1 MSFEHKYLKY
11 KQKYLELKQELSKYQ
26 VGGAETNVETET
38 SESLNVDKLT
48 ETPTFEKTFG
58 MKKDDLVN
66 FRVED
71 NQEVEPVNEDKVNN
85 EEVEAKVNTEEVE
98 AKVNT
103 EEVEAKEQV
112 GGDEELD
119 TSISEL
125 DEIFSQLG
133 GKKVKDDE
141 DSDFEE
147 EDSDDLS
154 SLSELDDD
162 SSDFDF

>member
-11 KQKYLELKQELSKYQ
+11 KQKYLELKKELSKYQ
-26 VGGAETNVETET
+26 VGGAEANVETET
-38 SESLNVDKLT
+38 SESLNVEKLT

-71 NQEVEPVNEDKVNN
+71 NQEVEPANET
-85 EEVEAKVNTEEVE
+85 KVNTEEVE
-98 AKVNT
+98 
-103 EEVEAKEQV
+103 EQV

-133 GKKVKDDE
+133 GKKVKDED
-141 DSDFEE
+141 DSDFDE

-162 SSDFDF
+162 SSDFDI

>member
-11 KQKYLELKQELSKYQ
+11 KQKYLELKKELSKYQ
-26 VGGAETNVETET
+26 VGGAEANVETET
-38 SESLNVDKLT
+38 SESLNVEKLT

-71 NQEVEPVNEDKVNN
+71 NQEVEPANET
-85 EEVEAKVNTEEVE
+85 KVNTEEVE
-98 AKVNT
+98 
-103 EEVEAKEQV
+103 EQV

-133 GKKVKDDE
+133 GKK
-141 DSDFEE
+141 
-147 EDSDDLS
+147 
-154 SLSELDDD
+154 
-162 SSDFDF
+162 

>member
-26 VGGAETNVETET
+26 VGGAEANVETET
-38 SESLNVDKLT
+38 SESLNVEKLT

-58 MKKDDLVN
+58 MKKDDLIN

-71 NQEVEPVNEDKVNN
+71 NQEVEPTNETQ
-85 EEVEAKVNTEEVE
+85 VNTEEV
-98 AKVNT
+98 KSD
-103 EEVEAKEQV
+103 EEPVEAKEQV

-133 GKKVKDDE
+133 GKQIKDED
-141 DSDFEE
+141 DSDFDE

-162 SSDFDF
+162 SSDFDI